1 VEFVYNLLVVL
12 HFIGLASLLG
22 GFLVQMR
29 SADKGVNPA
38 MLHGALTQLV
48 TGVLLVG
55 IASAGLVPGEEVD
68 HAKIAVK
75 LVIVLIITAL
85 AFVGRKRTP
94 PQVGLWGAI
103 GALTL
108 VNVVIAVF
116 WN

>member
-1 VEFVYNLLVVL
+1 MEFVYNLLVVL
-12 HFIGLASLLG
+12 HFVGLASLLG
-22 GFLVQMR
+22 GFLVQMK
-29 SADKGVNPA
+29 SPDKGVNPA

-55 IASAGLVPGEEVD
+55 IASAGLVSGEEVD

-85 AFVGRKRTP
+85 AIVGRRRVP

>member
-1 VEFVYNLLVVL
+1 MEFVYNLLVVL

-38 MLHGALTQLV
+38 MLHGALTQLA

-68 HAKIAVK
+68 NAKITVK

-85 AFVGRKRTP
+85 AFIGRRRTP
-94 PQVGLWGAI
+94 PQVPIWAAI

>member
-1 VEFVYNLLVVL
+1 MTRRLLITSAL
-12 HFIGLASLLG
+12 LASLLG
-22 GFLVQMR
+22 GFIVQMK
-29 SADKGVNPA
+29 SPDKGVNPA

-85 AFVGRKRTP
+85 AFIGRRRTP
-94 PQVGLWGAI
+94 PQTAIWGTIGL
-103 GALTL
+103 LTT
-108 VNVVIAVF
+108 VNIVIAVF

>member
-1 VEFVYNLLVVL
+1 MEFVYNLLVVL

-22 GFLVQMR
+22 GFIVQMK
-29 SADKGVNPA
+29 SPDKGVNPA

-75 LVIVLIITAL
+75 LVVVLIITAL
-85 AFVGRKRTP
+85 AFIGRKRP
-94 PQVGLWGAI
+94 LPQTGIWGAI
-103 GALTL
+103 GVLTL
-108 VNVVIAVF
+108 ANIVIAVF

>member
-1 VEFVYNLLVVL
+1 MTFVYNLLVVL

-29 SADKGVNPA
+29 SPEKGVNPA

-85 AFVGRKRTP
+85 AFIGRKRTP
-94 PQVGLWGAI
+94 PQVGIWGAI

-116 WN
+116 WS

>member
-1 VEFVYNLLVVL
+1 MEFVYNALVVL

-22 GFLVQMR
+22 GFLVQMK
-29 SADKGVNPA
+29 SPEKGVNPA
-38 MLHGALTQLV
+38 MLHGALVQLV

-68 HAKIAVK
+68 HAKITVK

-85 AFVGRKRTP
+85 AFVGRRRTP
-94 PQVGLWGAI
+94 PQVALWGAI

-108 VNVVIAVF
+108 VNVIIAVF

>member
-1 VEFVYNLLVVL
+1 MTFVYNLLVVL

-22 GFLVQMR
+22 GFLVQMK
-29 SADKGVNPA
+29 SPDKGVNPA

-75 LVIVLIITAL
+75 LLIVLVITAL